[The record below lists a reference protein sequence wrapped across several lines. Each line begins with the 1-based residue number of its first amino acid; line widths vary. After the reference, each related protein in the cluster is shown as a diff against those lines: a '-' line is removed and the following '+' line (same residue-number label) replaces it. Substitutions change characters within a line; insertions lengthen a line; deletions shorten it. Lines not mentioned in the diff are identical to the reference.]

1 MKKRLSKRDL
11 LKDSKKNYKFIKK
24 TRERKKE
31 TKRKKICDFEKI
43 VIIILWNMVTKMLE
57 LYGYL
62 FKSKNEAKKKYLL

>member
-31 TKRKKICDFEKI
+31 TKRKKICDFEK
-43 VIIILWNMVTKMLE
+43 NSNNNFMK
-57 LYGYL
+57 YGYKNVRIVWL
-62 FKSKNEAKKKYLL
+62 FV